1 MDLSL
6 KKPAAQPSQD
16 LPQDLSVKKP
26 RVPATHPDPDPDPDP
41 PSRGTP
47 TTRLREPSVART
59 VADPRT
65 RTTVDQYP
73 RTDVDL
79 KPRTFADP
87 NLRSLAHQ
95 KAITLAGRTKR
106 TAPADLKP
114 SELVIP
120 KPSAL
125 IIPNPRTRTIV
136 DQRNRAHVRQSG
148 SGTLAAHKSRTPH
161 RQAQQ
166 QQQQQQSSAD
176 ETKPSQQVLD
186 LRKKPTGSRVAVVA
200 ASDRSPSRRRDQPE
214 NASTAASD
222 NSYTLLRN
230 PSPSR
235 LSNGCS
241 SSSSNNSDSG
251 GSIYGAGLPSEDP
264 NLSKR
269 RRKQERPRKRIKLD
283 SYLPEEVD
291 PAYLISQ
298 EFLDKVTDA
307 AAAAAHGNGRLRAG
321 LGAYFGGDAAQAA
334 SDFDGSDIDGAEN
347 GLSDFAQNSLLK
359 DDNDG
364 DDGDADGGGGGGGS
378 SSPATSPDGSRL
390 SHGFHKASHRSKKLM
405 KEARVSTSLQN
416 REKRKALRLY
426 GKAYTTP
433 SGKTY
438 PQRRVRDK
446 DCSKCRYNCSVNIS
460 ARQRQAI
467 FEHFW
472 SLDSYV
478 KRLYYYCQSIKEKPA
493 KTMKHTRECSREYT
507 FLVSGERVRVCKGF
521 YLATLDVSDKAVRI
535 AMEKR
540 KRGKGMWD
548 KRGAHPPHNKT
559 RPEDKDRV
567 RSHIESFLI
576 IDIYTKTCADSSS
589 TITPGQDLN
598 VTKMH
603 QDYAL
608 ECQEEGREPV
618 SEDVYRKTFN
628 TEYNLTTVQV

>member
-6 KKPAAQPSQD
+6 KKPAVQISHD
-16 LPQDLSVKKP
+16 LPEDLSIKKP
-26 RVPATHPDPDPDPDP
+26 RVLTDPCPS
-41 PSRGTP
+41 SRGNPKPIETP
-47 TTRLREPSVART
+47 V
-59 VADPRT
+59 T
-65 RTTVDQYP
+65 RTLADQMIRTIPDQYP
-73 RTDVDL
+73 RSIVDL
-79 KPRTFADP
+79 KPKTLADQ
-87 NLRSLAHQ
+87 NLRTLAHQ
-95 KAITLAGRTKR
+95 KARTLAGQNKR
-106 TAPADLKP
+106 TSADVKP
-114 SELVIP
+114 STLVIP

-125 IIPNPRTRTIV
+125 IIPNPRNRTLV
-136 DQRNRAHVRQSG
+136 DQRNRTHVRQSG
-148 SGTLAAHKSRTPH
+148 TLAQKLRAHP
-161 RQAQQ
+161 AQPF
-166 QQQQQQSSAD
+166 AD
-176 ETKPSQQVLD
+176 NKSQQGLD
-186 LRKKPTGSRVAVVA
+186 LRKKPDSAHVAIV
-200 ASDRSPSRRRDQPE
+200 RSSSHRHDQPQ
-214 NASTAASD
+214 NVSAAPD
-222 NSYTLLRN
+222 NPTFLRG
-230 PSPSR
+230 PIPAV
-235 LSNGCS
+235 SNGCS
-241 SSSSNNSDSG
+241 SSDA
-251 GSIYGAGLPSEDP
+251 GSFVNEDNP
-264 NLSKR
+264 SKR
-269 RRKQERPRKRIKLD
+269 RRKQEYPRKRIKLD

-307 AAAAAHGNGRLRAG
+307 AHSGQLSKGVD
-321 LGAYFGGDAAQAA
+321 AYFGDAPQGV
-334 SDFDGSDIDGAEN
+334 SDFDNSEQGGEN

-359 DDNDG
+359 GSG
-364 DDGDADGGGGGGGS
+364 DEVTNGS
-378 SSPATSPDGSRL
+378 STSSRSPDGSL
-390 SHGFHKASHRSKKLM
+390 SPFNKSSRSKKL
-405 KEARVSTSLQN
+405 KEARISTSLQN

-433 SGKTY
+433 SGKSY

-446 DCSKCRYNCSVNIS
+446 DCSKCRYNCSVNIT
-460 ARQRQAI
+460 AEQRQAI

-507 FLVSGERVRVCKGF
+507 FLVDGERVRVCKGF

-576 IDIYTKTCADSSS
+576 IDIYTKTCDNSS
-589 TITPGQDLN
+589 TTPGQDLN

-603 QDYAL
+603 QDYAQ
-608 ECQEEGREPV
+608 ECREEGREPV